1 MTNLQ
6 QQFIKA
12 FSEKPGSGSRARL
25 LKRCMETGENFF
37 ELYLNFQKPDSRQI
51 TLFETIATDKK
62 TSDKAN
68 PLHWETLA

>member
-25 LKRCMETGENFF
+25 LKRCLETGENFF
-37 ELYLNFQKPDSRQI
+37 ELYFNSLKSDSKQI
-51 TLFETIATDKK
+51 TLFETIASNKK
-62 TSDKAN
+62 TPDKGN
-68 PLHWETLA
+68 PLTWKTLA